1 MLFRSPSLGV
11 HMKIIVGLMLL
22 LALNWSAAFAKED
35 MKLRTL
41 MESKETDIVRMLI
54 GGAGSTLEW
63 VNRDLSDEGKPKL
76 YCPPRDLTISN
87 TQYVAIVKKY
97 LELHPD
103 IGEET
108 FQVYPLI
115 LLTSL
120 KKMYPC

>member
-1 MLFRSPSLGV
+1 
-11 HMKIIVGLMLL
+11 MKIIVGLMLL